1 MFTTNWQEAKAQR
14 DDEVLHE
21 EKWNLKDREV
31 KVLVPLER
39 WFVSECREASKME
52 AVTVETVLAGPSC
65 FPGLFPGRTT
75 HTVRKPL
82 RSFRTLLKS
91 LCLFQGRKTSPAI
104 EAAILN
110 NPQCVITHL

>member
-1 MFTTNWQEAKAQR
+1 MFTTNWQEAKARR
-14 DDEVLHE
+14 DDG

-65 FPGLFPGRTT
+65 FPGLLPGRTT
-75 HTVRKPL
+75 HTVCKPL

-91 LCLFQGRKTSPAI
+91 LACD
-104 EAAILN
+104 
-110 NPQCVITHL
+110 